1 MKIKENSVKVDDTC
15 KLEVSVTRLTD
26 DGVTLGTPLVLI
38 REDVQDVDDKWQIL
52 LTPKQAINLAQMI
65 RECGKEAYAWRIE
78 EG

>member
-38 REDVQDVDDKWQIL
+38 SKDVQGVDDRSQIL
-52 LTPKQAINLAQMI
+52 LTPKQAIDLAKMI

>member
-38 REDVQDVDDKWQIL
+38 REDVQGVDDK
-52 LTPKQAINLAQMI
+52 
-65 RECGKEAYAWRIE
+65 
-78 EG
+78 